1 MQRLAQQVV
10 QLSLQVVDVPQSPP
24 AVQLAEVGRRLLQR
38 VQGQAPLVCPEE
50 EEEQRGVRRA
60 VLPWG
65 GVATASV
72 TCLRSSLRPEAGQRH
87 LAASRQQQRS
97 AFIHHGS
104 VGQDGLQRLLQE
116 AQRLFRDSQHQL
128 EGAEQYMYT
137 HRYISISKYRVL
149 YAFATSSCSS

>member
-38 VQGQAPLVCPEE
+38 VQGQTPLVCPEEEE

-60 VLPWG
+60 VLPWGVG

-128 EGAEQYMYT
+128 EGAEPSQT
-137 HRYISISKYRVL
+137 SIICACIK
-149 YAFATSSCSS
+149 TS